1 MREVAIIGVPS
12 VEWGQVVKAF
22 VVKRPGEDVSEKDL
36 IEFCRK
42 RLSSFKCPESIEFI
56 DALPKNPLGKILR
69 KELRAL
75 V

>member
-1 MREVAIIGVPS
+1 
-12 VEWGQVVKAF
+12 
-22 VVKRPGEDVSEKDL
+22 VVKRPGENVSEKEL

-75 V
+75 T